1 MFRPKCPD
9 SRTSITRRIAGSH
22 ESHHRK
28 EPQDVLWLAQPCTT
42 IEYCCADWCKPGWK
56 ATQDDLNE
64 VVALRS
70 RLRSVFDARG
80 ESEAAAI
87 INTVLCEADAVPRL
101 SLHGSGPHLHFE
113 SDDDSPATWL
123 GAVTAMG
130 LTVAIIEGGYER
142 FGTCSSSTCDD
153 VFVDGSRNRSRRHC
167 SDTCTTRENVAAH
180 RARQRQA
187 ASSSAAE

>member
-1 MFRPKCPD
+1 MDFSHYSDAPVQMAVDLVNTLNAVSGDDTLASPID
-9 SRTSITRRIAGSH
+9 VTEFISSR
-22 ESHHRK
+22 
-28 EPQDVLWLAQPCTT
+28 D
-42 IEYCCADWCKPGWK
+42 ADWCKPGWE

-70 RLRSVFDARG
+70 RLRSVFDAG
-80 ESEAAAI
+80 DETIAAAM

-101 SLHGSGPHLHFE
+101 SLHGDGPHLHFE

-142 FGTCSSSTCDD
+142 FGICSSSTCDD

-180 RARQRQA
+180 RARQREA
-187 ASSSAAE
+187 ASASGTE